1 MRHSTILIILFK
13 ILKKDKTIVTII
25 LFLTG
30 TLAFTQPQFTNEKKP
45 VTNKK
50 KMNTILLMKKR
61 ILLDSSKILYDKPVT
76 NEEFKR
82 DWDVYH
88 STWEVQDGWLQGENP
103 GNWPGMAIL
112 KQDFP
117 GNVLVEFEAQTVLP
131 SSHDI
136 NVMWNGEW
144 LPETD
149 QRGLAYV
156 AGLEGW
162 WTGKV
167 GIEKS
172 NEYKFMLGTP
182 LYNFE
187 PGKIYKI
194 QAGSIEGH
202 CFILAD
208 GKLLL
213 EGMDPNPIDNQKY
226 TKVGFEAYC
235 SKIRIRNI
243 IIRQIR
249 WEAVDMKYE
258 VDF

>member
-1 MRHSTILIILFK
+1 MNLSGFSINLLIIGL
-13 ILKKDKTIVTII
+13 LAII
-25 LFLTG
+25 
-30 TLAFTQPQFTNEKKP
+30 QP
-45 VTNKK
+45 VTAKNKVQSPK
-50 KMNTILLMKKR
+50 STKMNTIQLMKKR
-61 ILLDSSKILYDKPVT
+61 ILLDSSKVLYDKPVSR
-76 NEEFKR
+76 EEFST
-82 DWDVYH
+82 DWTVHH
-88 STWEVQDGWLQGENP
+88 SKWQVKDGWLEGENP

-117 GNVLVEFEAQTVLP
+117 GNVLVEFEAQTILP

-144 LPETD
+144 LPGTD

-156 AGLEGW
+156 AGLQGW

-194 QAGSIEGH
+194 QAGSIDGH

-213 EGMDPNPIDNQKY
+213 EGMDPDPIDNQKY

-243 IIRQIR
+243 IIRQIS

>member
-1 MRHSTILIILFK
+1 MTKLYLISLIGLLSCGQ
-13 ILKKDKTIVTII
+13 INNTAVSESSDKT
-25 LFLTG
+25 
-30 TLAFTQPQFTNEKKP
+30 KP
-45 VTNKK
+45 
-50 KMNTILLMKKR
+50 MNTIELMKKR
-61 ILLDSSKILYDKPVT
+61 ILLDSSKVLYEKPLT
-76 NEEFKR
+76 QEDFSA
-82 DWDVYH
+82 DWTVHH
-88 STWEVQDGWLQGENP
+88 SKWVLKEGWLEGENP

-117 GNVLVEFEAQTVLP
+117 GNVLVEFEAQTILP

-149 QRGLAYV
+149 QRGIAYV

-172 NEYKFMLGTP
+172 NDYKFMVGTP
-182 LYNFE
+182 LFNFE

-194 QAGSIEGH
+194 QAGSIDGH

-213 EGMDPNPIDNQKY
+213 EAMDPNPIDNQKY
-226 TKVGFEAYC
+226 TKVGLEAYC
-235 SKIRIRNI
+235 SKIRVRNLV
-243 IIRQIR
+243 IRQIH
-249 WEAVDMKYE
+249 WESISAEYVPE
-258 VDF
+258 F

>member
-1 MRHSTILIILFK
+1 MT
-13 ILKKDKTIVTII
+13 KTKLTII

-30 TLAFTQPQFTNEKKP
+30 TLVFGQPQFTNGKEP
-45 VTNKK
+45 VTKKNKMK
-50 KMNTILLMKKR
+50 TILLMKKR
-61 ILLDSSKILYDKPVT
+61 ILVDSSKVLYDKPVT
-76 NEEFKR
+76 KEEFSSE
-82 DWDVYH
+82 WDVH
-88 STWEVQDGWLQGENP
+88 QSTWKVKDGWLEGENP
-103 GNWPGMAIL
+103 ENWPGMAVL

-117 GNVLVEFEAQTVLP
+117 GNVLVEFEAQTILP

-156 AGLEGW
+156 AGLQGW

-194 QAGSIEGH
+194 QAGSIDGH

-208 GKLLL
+208 DKLLL

-243 IIRQIR
+243 IIRQIS

>member
-1 MRHSTILIILFK
+1 MNKTLKGMAKINVILTAMIFIFGCQSEIQK
-13 ILKKDKTIVTII
+13 DQKLKTS
-25 LFLTG
+25 
-30 TLAFTQPQFTNEKKP
+30 
-45 VTNKK
+45 
-50 KMNTILLMKKR
+50 KMNVIELMKKR
-61 ILLDSSKILYDKPVT
+61 ILLDSSVVLYNKPVT
-76 NEEFKR
+76 LEEFAGN
-82 DWDVYH
+82 WTTHH
-88 STWEVQDGWLQGENP
+88 SEWNVEDGWLTGENK

-117 GNVLVEFEAQTVLP
+117 GNVLVEFEAQTILP

-144 LPETD
+144 LGETD
-149 QRGLAYV
+149 QRGIAYV
-156 AGLEGW
+156 AGLQGW

-172 NEYKFMLGTP
+172 NDYKFMVGTP
-182 LYNFE
+182 LLNFV

-194 QAGSIEGH
+194 QAGSIDGH

-213 EGMDPNPIDNQKY
+213 EAIDPDPIDNRKY

-235 SKIRIRNI
+235 SKIKIRNI
-243 IIRQIR
+243 VIRQIN
-249 WEAVDMKYE
+249 WEPVEMKYE
-258 VDF
+258 PEF

>member
-1 MRHSTILIILFK
+1 MKKTKLAIILVLTVIMALAK
-13 ILKKDKTIVTII
+13 RQITNGKEALTKK
-25 LFLTG
+25 
-30 TLAFTQPQFTNEKKP
+30 E
-45 VTNKK
+45 

-61 ILLDSSKILYDKPVT
+61 ILLDSSKILYDKPVSQ
-76 NEEFKR
+76 EEFSAE
-82 DWDVYH
+82 WTVHH
-88 STWEVQDGWLQGENP
+88 SQWKVKAGWLEGENP
-103 GNWPGMAIL
+103 GNWPGMAVL

-117 GNVLVEFEAQTVLP
+117 GNVLVEFEAQTILP

-156 AGLEGW
+156 AGLQGW

-194 QAGSIEGH
+194 QAGSIDGH

-243 IIRQIR
+243 IIRKIS

>member
-1 MRHSTILIILFK
+1 MTK
-13 ILKKDKTIVTII
+13 KTIIAAMIGFLLFGQII
-25 LFLTG
+25 NAQG
-30 TLAFTQPQFTNEKKP
+30 KGSAKK
-45 VTNKK
+45 TDS
-50 KMNTILLMKKR
+50 MNMIELMKKR
-61 ILLDSSKILYDKPVT
+61 ILLDSSKVLFDKPLT
-76 NEEFKR
+76 QEEFSQE
-82 DWDVYH
+82 WTIHH
-88 STWEVQDGWLQGENP
+88 STWVVKDGWLEGENP

-117 GNVLVEFEAQTVLP
+117 GNVMVEFEAQTILP

-144 LPETD
+144 LAETD
-149 QRGLAYV
+149 QRGIAYV
-156 AGLEGW
+156 AGLQGW

-172 NEYKFMLGTP
+172 NDYKFMVGTP
-182 LYNFE
+182 LFSFE

-194 QAGSIEGH
+194 QAGSIDGQ

-213 EGMDPNPIDNQKY
+213 EAMDPSPIDNQKY
-226 TKVGFEAYC
+226 TKIGFEAYC

-243 IIRQIR
+243 KIRQIH
-249 WEAVDMKYE
+249 WESVDMKYE

>member
-1 MRHSTILIILFK
+1 MKDINLGLILLMTGFLAIGQPNQTK
-13 ILKKDKTIVTII
+13 INKTALKS
-25 LFLTG
+25 G
-30 TLAFTQPQFTNEKKP
+30 R
-45 VTNKK
+45 
-50 KMNTILLMKKR
+50 MNSISLMKKR
-61 ILLDSSKILYDKPVT
+61 ILLDSSKILFDKPLT
-76 NEEFKR
+76 QEDFLAS
-82 DWDVYH
+82 WTVYH
-88 STWEVQDGWLQGENP
+88 SKWAVKDGWLEGENP
-103 GNWPGMAIL
+103 GNWPGMAVL

-117 GNVLVEFEAQTVLP
+117 GNVLVEFEAQTILP

-144 LPETD
+144 LPDTD
-149 QRGLAYV
+149 QRGIAYV
-156 AGLEGW
+156 AGLQGW

-182 LYNFE
+182 LYNFV

-194 QAGSIEGH
+194 QAGSIDGH

-208 GKLLL
+208 GNLLL

-243 IIRQIR
+243 KIRQIF
-249 WEAVDMKYE
+249 WEPVDMKYE

>member
-1 MRHSTILIILFK
+1 MRIILLLAGLLAIIK
-13 ILKKDKTIVTII
+13 SEVAIGNQPVAKT
-25 LFLTG
+25 
-30 TLAFTQPQFTNEKKP
+30 N
-45 VTNKK
+45 
-50 KMNTILLMKKR
+50 KMNTISLMKKR
-61 ILLDSSKILYDKPVT
+61 ILLDSCKVLFDKPVT
-76 NEEFKR
+76 GEEFTR
-82 DWDVYH
+82 DWNVHH
-88 STWEVQDGWLQGENP
+88 SKWKVKDGWLEGENP
-103 GNWPGMAIL
+103 GNWPGMAVL

-117 GNVLVEFEAQTVLP
+117 GNVLVEFEAQTILP

-144 LPETD
+144 LPGTD
-149 QRGLAYV
+149 QRGIAYV
-156 AGLEGW
+156 AGLQGW

-182 LYNFE
+182 LYDFE

-194 QAGSIEGH
+194 QAGSIDGH

-208 GKLLL
+208 CKLLL

-243 IIRQIR
+243 KIRQIA

-258 VDF
+258 VEF

>member
-1 MRHSTILIILFK
+1 MTRILILLLIAGFILQCQPEN
-13 ILKKDKTIVTII
+13 LKTREP
-25 LFLTG
+25 LLTHD
-30 TLAFTQPQFTNEKKP
+30 
-45 VTNKK
+45 
-50 KMNTILLMKKR
+50 KMNTITLMKKR
-61 ILLDSSKILYDKPVT
+61 ILLDSSRILFEGEVT
-76 NEEFKR
+76 PEDFSKSWTVHHS
-82 DWDVYH
+82 DWKVK
-88 STWEVQDGWLQGENP
+88 DGWLVGENS

-112 KQDFP
+112 NQDFS
-117 GNVLVEFEAQTVLP
+117 GNVLVEFEAQTILP

-144 LPETD
+144 LPQND
-149 QRGLAYV
+149 QRGIAYV
-156 AGLEGW
+156 AGLQGW

-172 NEYKFMLGTP
+172 DAYKFMVGTS
-182 LYNFE
+182 LFDFI

-194 QAGSIEGH
+194 QAGSIDGH

-213 EGMDPNPIDNQKY
+213 EAMDPDPIDNQKY

-243 IIRQIR
+243 KIRQIF
-249 WEAVDMKYE
+249 WEIVEMKYKAE
-258 VDF
+258 F

>member
-1 MRHSTILIILFK
+1 MIRLSKHNPMVLKNSISGFIIAIILA
-13 ILKKDKTIVTII
+13 I
-25 LFLTG
+25 LFSG
-30 TLAFTQPQFTNEKKP
+30 
-45 VTNKK
+45 NKSEMK
-50 KMNTILLMKKR
+50 ENNPALKLNKMNTIELMKKR
-61 ILLDSSKILYDKPVT
+61 ILLDSSKILFDNVLTQEDFPSLWTVH
-76 NEEFKR
+76 
-82 DWDVYH
+82 H
-88 STWEVQDGWLQGENP
+88 SKWEVKDGWLEGENT

-117 GNVLVEFEAQTVLP
+117 GNVMVEFEAQTVLP

-144 LPETD
+144 LSKTD
-149 QRGLAYV
+149 QRGIAYV
-156 AGLEGW
+156 AGLQGW

-172 NEYKFMLGTP
+172 NDYKFMVGTP

-194 QAGSIEGH
+194 QAGSIDGH

-213 EGMDPNPIDNQKY
+213 EAMDPNPIDNHKY

-235 SKIRIRNI
+235 SKIRVRNI
-243 IIRQIR
+243 RIRQIY
-249 WEAVDMKYE
+249 WEPVVMMYE
-258 VDF
+258 TDF

>member
-1 MRHSTILIILFK
+1 MKHLNLGIILLMSGFLAIGQPGKTK
-13 ILKKDKTIVTII
+13 INKTQLKS
-25 LFLTG
+25 
-30 TLAFTQPQFTNEKKP
+30 ER
-45 VTNKK
+45 
-50 KMNTILLMKKR
+50 MNTISLMKKR
-61 ILLDSSKILYDKPVT
+61 ILLDSSKVLYDQPVT
-76 NEEFKR
+76 QDSFATL
-82 DWDVYH
+82 WTVHH
-88 STWEVQDGWLQGENP
+88 SKWAVKDGWLEGENP
-103 GNWPGMAIL
+103 GNWPGMAVL

-117 GNVLVEFEAQTVLP
+117 GNVLVEFEAQTILP

-149 QRGLAYV
+149 QRGIAYV
-156 AGLEGW
+156 AGLQGW

-172 NEYKFMLGTP
+172 NDYKFMVGTP

-194 QAGSIEGH
+194 QAGSIDGH

-213 EGMDPNPIDNQKY
+213 EAMDPNPIDTQKY
-226 TKVGFEAYC
+226 TKIGFEAYC
-235 SKIRIRNI
+235 SKIRVRNI
-243 IIRQIR
+243 KIRQIF

>member
-1 MRHSTILIILFK
+1 MKHLNLGIILLMSGFLAIGQPDVAK
-13 ILKKDKTIVTII
+13 IIKTPLKS
-25 LFLTG
+25 
-30 TLAFTQPQFTNEKKP
+30 ER
-45 VTNKK
+45 
-50 KMNTILLMKKR
+50 MNTISLMKKR
-61 ILLDSSKILYDKPVT
+61 ILLDSSKVLYDQPVT
-76 NEEFKR
+76 QEDFAAQ
-82 DWDVYH
+82 WTVHH
-88 STWEVQDGWLQGENP
+88 SKWAVKDGWLEGENP
-103 GNWPGMAIL
+103 GNWPGMAVL

-117 GNVLVEFEAQTVLP
+117 GNVLVEFEAQTILP

-149 QRGLAYV
+149 QRGIAYV
-156 AGLEGW
+156 AGLQGW

-172 NEYKFMLGTP
+172 NDYKFMVGTP

-194 QAGSIEGH
+194 QAGSIDGH

-213 EGMDPNPIDNQKY
+213 EAMDPNPIDTQKY
-226 TKVGFEAYC
+226 TKIGFEAYC
-235 SKIRIRNI
+235 SRIRVRNIKIREIF
-243 IIRQIR
+243 
-249 WEAVDMKYE
+249 WEPVDMKYE

>member
-1 MRHSTILIILFK
+1 MT
-13 ILKKDKTIVTII
+13 KTKLTII

-30 TLAFTQPQFTNEKKP
+30 TLVFGQPQFTNGKES

-61 ILLDSSKILYDKPVT
+61 ILVDSSKVLFDKPVIK
-76 NEEFKR
+76 EEFSS
-82 DWDVYH
+82 D
-88 STWEVQDGWLQGENP
+88 WEVHHSNWEVKDGWLQGENP
-103 GNWPGMAIL
+103 GNWPGMAVL

-117 GNVLVEFEAQTVLP
+117 GNVLVEFEAQTILP

-156 AGLEGW
+156 AGLQGW

-172 NEYKFMLGTP
+172 NEYKFMLGTS
-182 LYNFE
+182 LFNFE

-194 QAGSIEGH
+194 QAGSIDGH

-208 GKLLL
+208 DKLLL

-243 IIRQIR
+243 IIRQIS